1 MIYYVTRLIIVWFL
15 TTRKNKKK
23 EVLKMTKQAKSGKY
37 PIHTLPE
44 DIQKS
49 LESFWEPITSASYC
63 GNFVTT
69 DGGRVIC
76 VPTFLVNKTR
86 YVYVIDALDGL
97 YTYEDVAIR
106 QERQRKFGKSVNKLM
121 EEYGFSW
128 ELGKVI
134 INTYDIKDRTCLVIC
149 HQLQEAKE
157 DISNGVWAWKKQF
170 VKEPKQ
176 TMQSVIGSYSLDY
189 WLNTSNPRV
198 FKALSNY
205 LFATN

>member
-1 MIYYVTRLIIVWFL
+1 
-15 TTRKNKKK
+15 
-23 EVLKMTKQAKSGKY
+23 MTKQAKSGKH

-44 DIQKS
+44 DIRKS

-76 VPTFLVNKTR
+76 VPTFVVNKTR

-97 YTYEDVAIR
+97 YTYEDITSR
-106 QERQRKFGKSVNKLM
+106 KERQREFGKSVNRLM

-134 INTYDIKDRTCLVIC
+134 INTYDVEERMCHVIC
-149 HQLQEAKE
+149 HRIQEAKE
-157 DISNGVWAWKKQF
+157 DISDGVWGWKKKF

-176 TMQSVIGSYSLDY
+176 TMRSVIASYSLNY
-189 WLNTSNPRV
+189 WLATSNPRV

-205 LFATN
+205 LFATNQIKDVLE